1 MEKNLND
8 LAFVL
13 LPAIKRRL
21 YMKKLTSIVVATLLL
36 SQPLFAAG
44 GYSSGTSSASTNTS
58 KDPLAAVY
66 QLIEAKKFA
75 EAHKALEIL
84 NVPTKQADK
93 FNLLGFTARKSGDL
107 EKARAYY
114 KRALEINPKHVRAL
128 EYQGEL
134 FLQLGKLA
142 DAKQNLEKI
151 QRICWLPCD
160 EEKQLEEAIKLALK
174 N

>member
-13 LPAIKRRL
+13 LLVIERRV
-21 YMKKLTSIVVATLLL
+21 YMKKLISIILTTLFL

-58 KDPLAAVY
+58 KDPFAAVY
-66 QLIEAKKFA
+66 QLIEVKKFA
-75 EAHKALEIL
+75 EAHKALENL

-107 EKARAYY
+107 EKAGSYY

-134 FLQLGKLA
+134 FLQVGKLA

>member
-1 MEKNLND
+1 
-8 LAFVL
+8 
-13 LPAIKRRL
+13 
-21 YMKKLTSIVVATLLL
+21 MKKLTSIVVATLLL

-58 KDPLAAVY
+58 KDPFAAVY

-75 EAHKALEIL
+75 EAHKVLEIL

-107 EKARAYY
+107 DKARAYY
-114 KRALEINPKHVRAL
+114 NRALEINPKHVRAL

>member
-1 MEKNLND
+1 MN
-8 LAFVL
+8 
-13 LPAIKRRL
+13 
-21 YMKKLTSIVVATLLL
+21 
-36 SQPLFAAG
+36 
-44 GYSSGTSSASTNTS
+44 
-58 KDPLAAVY
+58 
-66 QLIEAKKFA
+66 EAKKFG

-107 EKARAYY
+107 EKASDYY
-114 KRALEINPKHVRAL
+114 NRALEINPKHVRAL

-134 FLQLGKLA
+134 FLQLGKVT

-151 QRICWLPCD
+151 QRICWIPCS

>member
-1 MEKNLND
+1 
-8 LAFVL
+8 
-13 LPAIKRRL
+13 
-21 YMKKLTSIVVATLLL
+21 MKKLLVLICSALFFAQPLL
-36 SQPLFAAG
+36 SAG
-44 GYSSGTSSASTNTS
+44 YGSNDTSSSGSSA
-58 KDPLAAVY
+58 KDKKIDPFAGVY
-66 QLIEAKKFA
+66 KLIDLEKFA

-114 KRALEINPKHVRAL
+114 NRALEINPKHVRAL

>member
-1 MEKNLND
+1 MKN
-8 LAFVL
+8 
-13 LPAIKRRL
+13 
-21 YMKKLTSIVVATLLL
+21 LTSIVVATLLL

-44 GYSSGTSSASTNTS
+44 GYSSGTSSVSTNTS
-58 KDPLAAVY
+58 KDPFAAVY
-66 QLIEAKKFA
+66 QMIEAKKFA

-114 KRALEINPKHVRAL
+114 NRALEINPKHVRAL

-134 FLQLGKLA
+134 FLQLGKVA

-151 QRICWLPCD
+151 QRICWLPCN
-160 EEKQLEEAIKLALK
+160 EEKQLEEAIELALK

>member
-1 MEKNLND
+1 
-8 LAFVL
+8 
-13 LPAIKRRL
+13 
-21 YMKKLTSIVVATLLL
+21 MKKMTSIIAVSLFL

-58 KDPLAAVY
+58 TDPFATIY
-66 QLIEAKKFA
+66 QLIEAKKFT
-75 EAHKALEIL
+75 EAHKALEVL

-114 KRALEINPKHVRAL
+114 NRALEINPKHVRAL

>member
-1 MEKNLND
+1 
-8 LAFVL
+8 
-13 LPAIKRRL
+13 
-21 YMKKLTSIVVATLLL
+21 MKKLTSIIVASLFL

-58 KDPLAAVY
+58 ADPFATVY
-66 QLIEAKKFA
+66 QLIEAKKFT
-75 EAHKALEIL
+75 EAHKVLEVL
-84 NVPTKQADK
+84 NVPNKQADK

-114 KRALEINPKHVRAL
+114 HRALEIDPKHVRAL

>member
-1 MEKNLND
+1 MKKKLNE

-13 LPAIKRRL
+13 FQRLNRRS
-21 YMKKLTSIVVATLLL
+21 YMKKLTSIVVTALFL

-44 GYSSGTSSASTNTS
+44 SYSSGASSASTNNS
-58 KDPLAAVY
+58 KDPFAGVY
-66 QLIEAKKFA
+66 QLIEAKRFV
-75 EAHKALEIL
+75 EAYKALEIL
-84 NVPTKQADK
+84 KVPTKQADK
-93 FNLLGFTARKSGDL
+93 FNLLGFTARKNGDL
-107 EKARAYY
+107 EKASAYY
-114 KRALEINPKHVRAL
+114 IRALEIDPKHVRAL

-134 FLQLGKLA
+134 FLQLGRLA
-142 DAKQNLEKI
+142 DAKQNLEEI

>member
-1 MEKNLND
+1 
-8 LAFVL
+8 
-13 LPAIKRRL
+13 
-21 YMKKLTSIVVATLLL
+21 MKKLLVIICSALFFAQPLL
-36 SQPLFAAG
+36 SAG
-44 GYSSGTSSASTNTS
+44 YGSSDTSSSGSSGKDKKIDPFAS
-58 KDPLAAVY
+58 VY
-66 QLIEAKKFA
+66 KLIDLEKFS

-107 EKARAYY
+107 EKARDYY
-114 KRALEINPKHVRAL
+114 NRALEINPKHVRAL

-134 FLQLGKLA
+134 FIQLGKLA

-151 QRICWLPCD
+151 QRICWLPCN
-160 EEKQLEEAIKLALK
+160 EEKQLEKAIELALK

>member
-1 MEKNLND
+1 
-8 LAFVL
+8 
-13 LPAIKRRL
+13 
-21 YMKKLTSIVVATLLL
+21 MKILTSIIVTSLFL

-58 KDPLAAVY
+58 ADPFATVY
-66 QLIEAKKFA
+66 QLIEAQKFT
-75 EAHKALEIL
+75 EAHNILEVL

-93 FNLLGFTARKSGDL
+93 FNLLGFTARKSGDF

-114 KRALEINPKHVRAL
+114 NRALEINPKHVRAL

-151 QRICWLPCD
+151 QRICWFPCD

>member
-1 MEKNLND
+1 
-8 LAFVL
+8 
-13 LPAIKRRL
+13 
-21 YMKKLTSIVVATLLL
+21 MKKLTSIVVATLFL

-58 KDPLAAVY
+58 KDPFAAVY

-75 EAHKALEIL
+75 EAHKVLEIL

-107 EKARAYY
+107 EKASDYY
-114 KRALEINPKHVRAL
+114 NRALQINPKHVRAL

-134 FLQLGKLA
+134 FLQLGKVT

-151 QRICWLPCD
+151 QRICWIPCS

>member
-1 MEKNLND
+1 
-8 LAFVL
+8 
-13 LPAIKRRL
+13 
-21 YMKKLTSIVVATLLL
+21 MKKLISIVVATLLL

-44 GYSSGTSSASTNTS
+44 GYSSGTSSASANTS
-58 KDPLAAVY
+58 KDPFAAVY

-75 EAHKALEIL
+75 EAHKALESL
-84 NVPTKQADK
+84 NLPTKQADK

-114 KRALEINPKHVRAL
+114 NRALEINPKHVRAL